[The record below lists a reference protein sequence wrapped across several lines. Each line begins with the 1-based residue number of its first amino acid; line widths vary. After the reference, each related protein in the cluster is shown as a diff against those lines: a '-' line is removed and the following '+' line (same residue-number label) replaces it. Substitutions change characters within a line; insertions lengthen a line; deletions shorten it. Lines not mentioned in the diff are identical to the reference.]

1 MESKVGENTPTDLLC
16 LLLRDL
22 LACLDPVYLDAMTF
36 RLKLFFGLF
45 PANNGHLGT
54 IVSLGLLIIHLSFD
68 RHTNASLDDREEED

>member
-1 MESKVGENTPTDLLC
+1 
-16 LLLRDL
+16 
-22 LACLDPVYLDAMTF
+22 MTF